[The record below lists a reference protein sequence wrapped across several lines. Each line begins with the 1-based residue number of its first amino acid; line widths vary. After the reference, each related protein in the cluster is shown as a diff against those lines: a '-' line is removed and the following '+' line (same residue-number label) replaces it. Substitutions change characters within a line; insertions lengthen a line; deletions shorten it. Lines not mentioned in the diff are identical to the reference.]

1 METYVITQIGGSM
14 NSEADDHTWP
24 YQSMM
29 WSLIMELGLNWNLT
43 VMFGCKNKLLN
54 RKTPVLS
61 QF

>member
-1 METYVITQIGGSM
+1 M